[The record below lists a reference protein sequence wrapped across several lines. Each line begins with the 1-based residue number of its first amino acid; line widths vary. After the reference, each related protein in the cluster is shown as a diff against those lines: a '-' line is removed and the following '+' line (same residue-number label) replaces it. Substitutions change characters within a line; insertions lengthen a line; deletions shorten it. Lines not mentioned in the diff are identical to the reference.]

1 MPGFVLPVRSV
12 PGVIPTRHRVLSFM
26 GDSITLGFTPPYPFD
41 GTYTYS
47 TGYRKYVY
55 QNFRQ
60 AAYGPI
66 AIGYQQDSLIFNL
79 DADIAGDWNAGI
91 LGTTATTWLPVVPY
105 GGGNYF
111 FGLVKPQM
119 DAQTANPTPDIIV
132 FMLGANGG
140 NTSGDA
146 TLQLDMVD
154 ILTTTYPLCH
164 VVVCSRTPQ
173 TAHASDI
180 VNAALLAGVNTRI
193 AGGAKVLW
201 FDMFST
207 ITSAATDIPDGLH
220 PSAAGYQKMGNA
232 LSAQLLTWLTN
243 GTIP

>member
-1 MPGFVLPVRSV
+1 MPGFSFPPLRAV
-12 PGVIPTRHRVLSFM
+12 PGVIPARHRVLSFM

-41 GTYTYS
+41 GTYQYT
-47 TGYRKYVY
+47 TGYRKYVF

-60 AAYGPI
+60 ANYSPI
-66 AIGYQQDSLIFNL
+66 VIGYQHDYNFGLDSDL
-79 DADIAGDWNAGI
+79 AGDWNAGI
-91 LGTTATTWLPVVPY
+91 LGTTATTWLPVSPY

-111 FGLVKPQM
+111 FGLVKPPM
-119 DAQTANPTPDIIV
+119 DGTGYVPDIIV

-154 ILTTTYPLCH
+154 ILTATYPNCH

-173 TAHASDI
+173 TAHASDV

-232 LSAQLLTWLTN
+232 LSAQLLTWLSN